1 MVKTHVSTAGDTG
14 SIPDQGTK
22 IPHAV
27 AQPKRKEKKTIYNQA
42 IWILFLGAKKYLKYR
57 NKAD

>member
-1 MVKTHVSTAGDTG
+1 MVKAHVSTAGDIG
-14 SIPDQGTK
+14 SIPGQGTK

-27 AQPKRKEKKTIYNQA
+27 AQPKRKKKTIYNQA
-42 IWILFLGAKKYLKYR
+42 TWMFFLGTKKYLKYR